1 MEEER
6 EGTYRSTFSD
16 SEERHRKMMRF
27 PCKQFVLLVNEKNI
41 FNVGFHVSI
50 LYPQPPTW

>member
-6 EGTYRSTFSD
+6 EGTYRSTFSG

-27 PCKQFVLLVNEKNI
+27 SCKQFVLVVSEKNKS
-41 FNVGFHVSI
+41 NAGFHASI
-50 LYPQPPTW
+50 LYPQPPT